1 MLQRYTRNRRNFSK
15 VRPLIA
21 MQALSLCFL
30 RRFLRRFLSEH
41 NVCPHGVLRPAQ
53 YVVTGVEEETVL
65 EHEYTAI
72 FRLHIYSVLH
82 VVRVKCGG
90 AAFERLSTF
99 AVVCVTEVQVQRE
112 VRTLLAIWRLVRAVA
127 MLCRD

>member
-1 MLQRYTRNRRNFSK
+1 M
-15 VRPLIA
+15 
-21 MQALSLCFL
+21 LSLCFL

-41 NVCPHGVLRPAQ
+41 NVRPHGVLRPTQ

-65 EHEYTAI
+65 EHEHTAI
-72 FRLHIYSVLH
+72 FGLHIDPVLH
-82 VVRVKCGG
+82 VVRVECGG

-112 VRTLLAIWRLVRAVA
+112 VRTLLAIWRLVCAVA